1 MLGRAFGER
10 GKQVRM
16 LKAQAGI
23 LQDLQLAFSRDLWE
37 EDRD

>member
-1 MLGRAFGER
+1 VLVRAFGER

-16 LKAQAGI
+16 LKAQAAN
-23 LQDLQLAFSRDLWE
+23 LPDLQLGFSRDLWE